1 MLSVSVKCRCW
12 NIVKLTMNI
21 GKKFLFTL
29 TVLNQNVNLFAF
41 SSEHNYILVSQF
53 PDELLNRGFT
63 VVYMG
68 YFH

>member
-1 MLSVSVKCRCW
+1 
-12 NIVKLTMNI
+12 MNI

-41 SSEHNYILVSQF
+41 SSEHNYIIVSQF

-63 VVYMG
+63 VVYTG
-68 YFH
+68 SFH